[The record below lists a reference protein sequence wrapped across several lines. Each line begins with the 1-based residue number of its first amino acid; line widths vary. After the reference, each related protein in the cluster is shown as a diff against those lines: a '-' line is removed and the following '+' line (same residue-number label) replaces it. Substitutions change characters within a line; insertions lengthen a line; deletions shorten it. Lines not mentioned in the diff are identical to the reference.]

1 MCCPKGSNLCCPA
14 GYTCVKCPSTGKW
27 GCMIIRPPP
36 GGGGGGGGVLGSE
49 FDFEA
54 AEEEAECLGIDYIGL
69 GTEAP
74 TDA

>member
-1 MCCPKGSNLCCPA
+1 
-14 GYTCVKCPSTGKW
+14 
-27 GCMIIRPPP
+27 MIIRPPP

>member
-1 MCCPKGSNLCCPA
+1 MRP
-14 GYTCVKCPSTGKW
+14 
-27 GCMIIRPPP
+27 RPPP
-36 GGGGGGGGVLGSE
+36 GGGGGGVIGEE